1 MCRKEPEEI
10 VLIKYNAGRLKQSS
24 CVMVVLERLQDVE
37 FCFNESGF
45 KKQSMKID
53 V

>member
-37 FCFNESGF
+37 FCFKGIVLNL
-45 KKQSMKID
+45 QNVKIA